1 MLLNFLTLLLGQP
14 LEFLRGTDQ
23 LLSRSF
29 VSRGRRS
36 KMGKKSKAIP
46 KRVAGV
52 KVPKTLRRSKTL
64 RTLLSS
70 PLGRNM
76 LANALTAGAGAA
88 AAVLIEERQEIV
100 DAGKQ
105 GLKKGGRT
113 IGRASEAV
121 QSGTSAAME
130 VIGDAAHSMLPKEV
144 RKGKKF
150 DAGKGAV
157 RH

>member
-1 MLLNFLTLLLGQP
+1 
-14 LEFLRGTDQ
+14 
-23 LLSRSF
+23 
-29 VSRGRRS
+29 
-36 KMGKKSKAIP
+36 MGKKSKAVP

-52 KVPKTLRRSKTL
+52 KVPKALRRSRML

-70 PLGRNM
+70 PVGRNM

-88 AAVLIEERQEIV
+88 AAVLIEERQEII
-100 DAGKQ
+100 DAGRT

-113 IGRASEAV
+113 IGIATEAV
-121 QSGTSAAME
+121 QSASNAAME
-130 VIGDAAHSMLPKEV
+130 VIGDTARSMLPKDQ

-150 DAGKGAV
+150 DQEKGTV